1 MNCPNCGRKIAD
13 TMPICPFCG
22 QKIGLLDAGSEQMH
36 SSAARLF
43 NRQANDKKTEEK
55 KEEPKKVIQEAKK
68 EVESPKSPENKG
80 NHSPTLKVDGLK
92 KEEPTKSPVAKS
104 ADEMSEPK
112 KIDED
117 TAATP
122 LTEQEENGEDIDVT
136 NDEVSSEIN
145 NDFNPNAD
153 GYYDDV
159 VPAMAEQINKLP
171 VENMMRIGI
180 IVATLVVIGIIL
192 FIAK

>member
-55 KEEPKKVIQEAKK
+55 KEEP
-68 EVESPKSPENKG
+68 
-80 NHSPTLKVDGLK
+80 
-92 KEEPTKSPVAKS
+92 TKSPAAKS